1 MYTYSHL
8 NTRGVGRIRDSH
20 TNPRRSRGFAQL
32 SRILPTKTEKKKE
45 TRKKKS
51 YKSPFIEYFSKKKN
65 RQIRENAVYLLL
77 DQNRFS

>member
-8 NTRGVGRIRDSH
+8 NTRGVGRIRDSY

-32 SRILPTKTEKKKE
+32 SRILPTKTKKKRNAEKK
-45 TRKKKS
+45 S
-51 YKSPFIEYFSKKKN
+51 SFAFIEYFLKKN

>member
-8 NTRGVGRIRDSH
+8 NTMGVGKIRDSY

-32 SRILPTKTEKKKE
+32 SRILPTKTKKKE

-51 YKSPFIEYFSKKKN
+51 SFAFIEYFSKKN

>member
-8 NTRGVGRIRDSH
+8 NTRGVGRISDSY

-32 SRILPTKTEKKKE
+32 SRILPTKTKKKKE

-51 YKSPFIEYFSKKKN
+51 SFAFIEYFSKKN